1 MHTPAN
7 AITFVACT
15 PNMPSIKAASFK
27 SMMGPRTKK
36 ISSDVQGNA
45 LNEAATKAS
54 PNEHKDNII
63 AKPIMAKIDI
73 TMLF

>member
-1 MHTPAN
+1 MVDINAIHTPAN

-36 ISSDVQGNA
+36 TSSDAKGNA
-45 LNEAATKAS
+45 LNEAATQAS
-54 PNEHKDNII
+54 PNEPKDHG
-63 AKPIMAKIDI
+63 
-73 TMLF
+73 